1 MIKGDILTS
10 GLLNLFWGGVDF
22 TLKLLFELEDWGK
35 LVTLLVVLGTQLLT
49 EEDSVVFFGE
59 AELIEELIR
68 LEFVKVFF
76 SKKCISLL
84 FAVLLLS
91 S

>member
-1 MIKGDILTS
+1 
-10 GLLNLFWGGVDF
+10 
-22 TLKLLFELEDWGK
+22 
-35 LVTLLVVLGTQLLT
+35 VLGTQLLT